1 MPSEADLQRT
11 LSSMRAI
18 MDEQEFRYQN
28 SLLPEP
34 VEEMMLFDEEC
45 NYEQCST
52 GLLSRKATCS
62 VGEENEKI
70 SFVEDIWNWKSEKSN
85 ENVLEDYYYFID

>member
-1 MPSEADLQRT
+1 
-11 LSSMRAI
+11 
-18 MDEQEFRYQN
+18 
-28 SLLPEP
+28 
-34 VEEMMLFDEEC
+34 
-45 NYEQCST
+45 
-52 GLLSRKATCS
+52 